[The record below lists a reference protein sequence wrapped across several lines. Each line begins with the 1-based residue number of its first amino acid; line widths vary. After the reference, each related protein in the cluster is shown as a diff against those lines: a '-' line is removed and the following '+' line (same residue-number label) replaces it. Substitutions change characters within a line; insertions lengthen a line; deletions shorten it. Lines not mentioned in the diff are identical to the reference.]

1 MFLISPKIQCTLA
14 ICISLSYFNIGLV
27 RGYSSTAFPS
37 MQLLR
42 PDLLPTKDIWSW
54 AGSIAPFG
62 GFIGSILSGPLLHF
76 VGRKRT
82 VCIASPVGAIAWTIV
97 ATSSSWHWLIA
108 GRILSGVCAGLCLP
122 SAQIYVT
129 ECTDARIRG
138 VIGSFPS
145 MSMSAGILVS
155 YVLGCFMPWN
165 TLAWVGCGVALS
177 VAAAVGFLPDSPTW
191 LGARAARE
199 QRAARSRKWLKLE
212 RGSTAMA
219 STTNKLQP
227 VEMLALKA
235 GGDNDDQTLPIRFAH
250 IEENCDGQHEPIDH
264 RAAHSWSVLLS
275 GPVLRPLGI
284 GLTLLLIQQVSGID
298 AVIFFTVDIFRASGS
313 SIDGNVA
320 TIIVGALQLGSNLAS
335 MFVVDRAGRKPLLI
349 GSALVMSISMAC
361 MGLAFYMNEL
371 GVKGY
376 G

>member
-1 MFLISPKIQCTLA
+1 
-14 ICISLSYFNIGLV
+14 
-27 RGYSSTAFPS
+27 

-42 PDLLPTKDIWSW
+42 PDLLPTKAIWSW

-62 GFIGSILSGPLLHF
+62 GFIGSILSAPLLHF
-76 VGRKRT
+76 VGRKHT
-82 VCIASPVGAIAWTIV
+82 VCIASPVGAIAWAIV
-97 ATSSSWHWLIA
+97 ATSHSWHWLIA

-145 MSMSAGILVS
+145 MAMSAGILVS
-155 YVLGCFMPWN
+155 YVLGCFMPWH
-165 TLAWVGCGVALS
+165 TLAWVSCGVALS
-177 VAAAVGFLPDSPTW
+177 VAVAVGFLPQSPTW
-191 LGARAARE
+191 LGASAKRE
-199 QRAARSRKWLKLE
+199 KRAARSRKWLKLE
-212 RGSTAMA
+212 RGIVLTA
-219 STTNKLQP
+219 TTATATTTTVQP
-227 VEMLALKA
+227 VEMLALKG
-235 GGDNDDQTLPIRFAH
+235 GGDDGDVDTLRFTNFEH
-250 IEENCDGQHEPIDH
+250 DEPEAISDE
-264 RAAHSWSVLLS
+264 RAAYSWAVLLS

-284 GLTLLLIQQVSGID
+284 GLTLLLIQQFSGID

-320 TIIVGALQLGSNLAS
+320 TIIVGALQLGSNVAS

-349 GSALVMSISMAC
+349 GSALVMAIAMGC